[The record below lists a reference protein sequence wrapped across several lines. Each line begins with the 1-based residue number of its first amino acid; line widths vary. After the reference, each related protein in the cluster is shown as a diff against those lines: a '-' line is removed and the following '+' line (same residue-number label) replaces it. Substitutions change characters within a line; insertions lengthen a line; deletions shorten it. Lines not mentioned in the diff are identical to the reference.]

1 MQKVFSLSS
10 CLLRF
15 TMSCVMVFMLCL
27 LSLSGLSEDVLTVSF
42 NKDANLVEN
51 EVVSVQVSD
60 NVFNLKGHAIANSAT
75 WHGPLEI
82 RTDCTIKNG
91 TIRNNSLTGDAL
103 VTITGGNVVFEDV
116 TFDCSGCSPQALVHI
131 AFGSQ
136 ANVTF
141 KGNCRF
147 LTANKDIDA
156 IYVDYCSRGKVTF
169 DDSFTGVVGGK
180 ITLAHEASHPGDDP
194 YVAVSIAGF
203 GTFEN
208 VISLDGGAFDFHN
221 SSVSITGGRFAVMP
235 NSASIA
241 PGFCRES
248 DGAGYWSICADES
261 GDLSSPLTWVTSR
274 DEAFAQARAKGKK
287 VFLLS
292 GFNGTYGTEET
303 RTNSCESVS
312 VKRYLKRDY
321 VCWYNDIDTQFEESQ
336 KYLFSEEVGNVLP
349 FLVIID
355 ADADERL
362 TAEGGPHDADALR
375 VMLGRVAREVKFTP
389 ESGTRFVNSTQV
401 SLSAQSGA
409 FIYYTLDGTLP
420 TASSIRYERPI
431 TVTSGATIRAIA
443 YVGGVLGLPV
453 DAEFVEARKASS
465 GGYEWT
471 ADVID
476 GGCVIASV
484 SPKPTGAISIPAKI
498 GGLDV
503 VGFAKDLL
511 QSNEEITSVFIPA
524 SVKEISASQFTGC
537 SRLATISV
545 DAANARY
552 SSHGGIVYDKARE
565 VLVCCPAGVER
576 LEIPYGVKE
585 IAPGS
590 CQRLA
595 GLSDVVIPSSVTTIG
610 DEAFF
615 WCSQLEA
622 VAIPESVTNIGNY
635 AFTYC
640 QNLGDAWLPAHL
652 EADVIQNHSFW
663 TGFYGCEVDLH
674 YYSGTLSQI
683 TIRFNAS
690 GGNLENADRMYTVA
704 GDKIIAADFPVPTR
718 FDNTFIGWFTATYG
732 GNEVTVEASVT
743 GDMALYAHW
752 RRESYEWGYEEKSDG
767 SVTVTSVSPAN
778 GSVAI
783 PAQIDGKPVTA
794 IGFAAFAN
802 CHGLVAVKLPAS
814 VTNIEYA
821 AFWNCSS
828 LESVVFEGDEN
839 AVSIHGGAFAYTP
852 YEESRPFEWIVNDG
866 VLTGFRGICPA
877 EAVLPESV
885 KAIGPDVFY
894 LSYHPAAEN
903 LRRVI
908 FNVGLETIGANA
920 FRESGL
926 TEIVLPSTVKTIG
939 DSAFYGCCSLTNIV
953 LNEGL
958 LTIRAGA
965 FGGGTTTEIMLPSS
979 MAEMP
984 REAFLGTEGT
994 VTVHAPW
1001 SLWGTLESGE
1011 VHETGDSGVTT
1022 RVDVEFYGDRPN
1034 VYTVAFNVN
1043 GGTALSESNRS
1054 VMDGHSIGSLPV
1066 PTKTGCLFLG
1076 WFTSANGGEQV
1087 RPETVV
1093 RGNMELYAHW
1103 GDLPFSATGGDA
1115 EWMAD
1120 VDGSWRSGAITHDQN
1135 TWFEVDVTNAPCRVS
1150 FKWKTSSESVYDLLY
1165 CFLDGEEVVPAISG
1179 EMPDWETVSFE
1190 IKGAEWHTIRFV
1202 YVKDNIGSGG
1212 EDCGWVKD
1220 FEIVA
1225 NDVQPV
1231 TYTVT
1236 YAPGKYGSG
1245 SMQTDTKV
1253 KDVPLT
1259 LRGAL
1264 FTTEGHRQNGWSTA
1278 NPGTKE
1284 YELGAQY
1291 TSNASVTL
1299 YPTWDANAYT
1309 IHFDANGG
1317 SGTMADM
1324 AMRYAVPTNL
1334 SANIFTK
1341 NGCTFAGWATN
1352 ANGGVVYEDGARVKN
1367 LTAEHGVAVTLYAIW
1382 IPENVPA
1389 GADVTLTAGKYF
1401 YATLAGLGFD
1411 VPTNDTP
1418 YLVTA
1423 LGLPAGLKLVSNAAV
1438 KDKKGNVIKKAKT
1451 EWWIEGVP
1459 TAGLD
1464 FLENPP
1470 YLVIT
1475 ANGVA
1480 ETYALPMEVLAQ
1492 DVTELGTFPLGTAW
1506 DAQSPLYLPGVTNS
1520 AWTVSGLPTGLKYT
1534 AKLVTTVKKSG
1545 KKVLSVTTN
1554 ALPCSVYGKT
1564 TKAGLF
1570 TITAKK
1576 KVGSFYETMKYHV
1589 LVTPKLADATLFGDS
1604 FLNITTM
1611 AYVPLEWNLVEG
1623 GMLGECV
1630 LPSVAAVGGKVAK
1643 VTGLPAGLAFAAANV
1658 YADKKKTKLKQAAQ
1672 TITGTPTKP
1681 GTYAVTFTK
1690 NVTTGT
1696 GKNKKTVA
1704 KTAQIL
1710 WTVVANEAELSIGF
1724 NTSGGVIESGVVG
1737 LRYGN
1742 LLTFSATEG
1751 AKVTASGLPAGMKLA
1766 RLGGPLDEAALP
1778 GEAMWGFEGYTTKA
1792 GTYLV
1797 TVTATLNGKTITQR
1811 LALKVEGLPDWAKG
1825 AFNGY
1830 VTGRSGG
1837 SAVPGDGINAQAARS
1852 TNGLATVTVSAAGK
1866 ISGKIHESGTN
1877 WVLSAASY
1885 TARSASAPYQG
1896 GVDFGSADVFTCT
1909 NVVATYSYKGTTTVK
1924 GKKKTVTKKL
1934 TRAFTLVV
1942 LEDGLGGVA
1951 ACVETSPLSGTKVDA
1966 WQNLWGRADY
1976 KALGK
1981 ILFSTNSGKKK
1992 LAYKTFTFKGT
2003 DEKGA
2008 AIGLTSQMS
2017 LSLKVTTAGAVSA
2030 SMTFDTGKT
2039 QKDPK
2044 TKKTVKVY
2052 YKPICSTVVLPTS
2065 SADAEPFTGAAF
2077 LYFAPSPANSF
2088 PGWIGSVPWE

>member
-1 MQKVFSLSS
+1 M
-10 CLLRF
+10 
-15 TMSCVMVFMLCL
+15 
-27 LSLSGLSEDVLTVSF
+27 
-42 NKDANLVEN
+42 
-51 EVVSVQVSD
+51 
-60 NVFNLKGHAIANSAT
+60 
-75 WHGPLEI
+75 
-82 RTDCTIKNG
+82 
-91 TIRNNSLTGDAL
+91 
-103 VTITGGNVVFEDV
+103 
-116 TFDCSGCSPQALVHI
+116 
-131 AFGSQ
+131 
-136 ANVTF
+136 
-141 KGNCRF
+141 
-147 LTANKDIDA
+147 
-156 IYVDYCSRGKVTF
+156 
-169 DDSFTGVVGGK
+169 
-180 ITLAHEASHPGDDP
+180 
-194 YVAVSIAGF
+194 
-203 GTFEN
+203 
-208 VISLDGGAFDFHN
+208 
-221 SSVSITGGRFAVMP
+221 
-235 NSASIA
+235 
-241 PGFCRES
+241 
-248 DGAGYWSICADES
+248 
-261 GDLSSPLTWVTSR
+261 
-274 DEAFAQARAKGKK
+274 
-287 VFLLS
+287 
-292 GFNGTYGTEET
+292 
-303 RTNSCESVS
+303 
-312 VKRYLKRDY
+312 
-321 VCWYNDIDTQFEESQ
+321 
-336 KYLFSEEVGNVLP
+336 
-349 FLVIID
+349 
-355 ADADERL
+355 
-362 TAEGGPHDADALR
+362 
-375 VMLGRVAREVKFTP
+375 
-389 ESGTRFVNSTQV
+389 
-401 SLSAQSGA
+401 
-409 FIYYTLDGTLP
+409 
-420 TASSIRYERPI
+420 
-431 TVTSGATIRAIA
+431 
-443 YVGGVLGLPV
+443 
-453 DAEFVEARKASS
+453 
-465 GGYEWT
+465 
-471 ADVID
+471 
-476 GGCVIASV
+476 
-484 SPKPTGAISIPAKI
+484 
-498 GGLDV
+498 
-503 VGFAKDLL
+503 
-511 QSNEEITSVFIPA
+511 
-524 SVKEISASQFTGC
+524 
-537 SRLATISV
+537 
-545 DAANARY
+545 
-552 SSHGGIVYDKARE
+552 
-565 VLVCCPAGVER
+565 
-576 LEIPYGVKE
+576 
-585 IAPGS
+585 
-590 CQRLA
+590 
-595 GLSDVVIPSSVTTIG
+595 
-610 DEAFF
+610 
-615 WCSQLEA
+615 
-622 VAIPESVTNIGNY
+622 
-635 AFTYC
+635 
-640 QNLGDAWLPAHL
+640 
-652 EADVIQNHSFW
+652 
-663 TGFYGCEVDLH
+663 
-674 YYSGTLSQI
+674 
-683 TIRFNAS
+683 
-690 GGNLENADRMYTVA
+690 
-704 GDKIIAADFPVPTR
+704 
-718 FDNTFIGWFTATYG
+718 
-732 GNEVTVEASVT
+732 
-743 GDMALYAHW
+743 
-752 RRESYEWGYEEKSDG
+752 
-767 SVTVTSVSPAN
+767 
-778 GSVAI
+778 
-783 PAQIDGKPVTA
+783 
-794 IGFAAFAN
+794 
-802 CHGLVAVKLPAS
+802 
-814 VTNIEYA
+814 
-821 AFWNCSS
+821 
-828 LESVVFEGDEN
+828 VFEGDEN

-894 LSYHPAAEN
+894 LSYHPSAEN

-1011 VHETGDSGVTT
+1011 VHETGGSGVTT

-1236 YAPGKYGSG
+1236 YAPGKYGAGSMQTDTKVKDVPLTLRGALFTTEGHRQNGWSAANPGTKEYELGAQYTSNASVTLYPTWDANAYTIHFDANGGSGTMADMAMRYAVPTNLSANIFTKNGCTFAGWATNANGGVVYEDGARVKNLTAEHGVAVTLYAKWTELPNITTYTVTYAPGKYGSG

-1259 LRGAL
+1259 LRGTL

-1367 LTAEHGVAVTLYAIW
+1367 LTSEHGVEVTLYAIW

-1909 NVVATYSYKGTTTVK
+1909 NVVATYSYKVTTTVK